1 MTLTGKAAL
10 VSGAAGGIGRAI
22 SIAFADE
29 GAAVA
34 CCDID
39 MAGAAETA
47 RLVDEA
53 GGRALAMNCDV
64 AIESDTRKAAVSTHN
79 AFGQLDILVS
89 GAAPHDASGTVLE
102 TPASPT
108 GNECWRST

>member
-1 MTLTGKAAL
+1 MTLTGKAAR
-10 VSGAAGGIGRAI
+10 GGGRHRARD
-22 SIAFADE
+22 FDRADE

-39 MAGAAETA
+39 MAGATQTA
-47 RLVDEA
+47 RLVEEA

-64 AIESDTRKAAVSTHN
+64 AIESDTRKAVVSTHN

-89 GAAPHDASGTVLE
+89 GAAPHEVGGTVLE
-102 TPASPT
+102 TSLADWERVWPLT
-108 GNECWRST
+108 